1 MNAIGSATALA
12 ALQPLTAAADKGASP
27 AAVPTLLDQVASQQR
42 GSFSSKELGEMMATL
57 EPGLKTLPAD
67 EAAEAMG
74 GLLGE
79 LATRRAAGQDAV
91 LFTMEVPGGG
101 FMATVMSASELAR
114 ALASDDPASLGY
126 TITDDGKTTY
136 HRDVLRQA
144 LGMTEDRAPADA
156 ADGAAAEPTDGLSS
170 KDQIAAA
177 IVAMLD
183 KALREEEA
191 GEATPAED
199 ASDAAAAPLSFTTE
213 ADGTKVNIFVFPR
226 RAAEAGQAGSG
237 LLLDVQA

>member
-1 MNAIGSATALA
+1 MNAIGATSAL
-12 ALQPLTAAADKGASP
+12 ALQPLTAGSDKGAS
-27 AAVPTLLDQVASQQR
+27 AAAPPTLLDQVASRQR
-42 GSFSSKELGEMMATL
+42 GSFTSKELGEMMAAL
-57 EPGLKTLPAD
+57 APGLDTLPAD
-67 EAAEAMG
+67 EAEEVMS

-144 LGMTEDRAPADA
+144 LGMNDA
-156 ADGAAAEPTDGLSS
+156 KDGAAAEGKDALSP
-170 KDQIAAA
+170 KDQVAAA

-183 KALREEEA
+183 KALREEKA
-191 GEATPAED
+191 GGED
-199 ASDAAAAPLSFTTE
+199 DHSDVTAAPLSFTTE
-213 ADGTKVNIFVFPR
+213 ADGTKVNFFAFPR
-226 RAAEAGQAGSG
+226 LAAEAGQSGPG

>member
-12 ALQPLTAAADKGASP
+12 TLQPLTAAADKGASP
-27 AAVPTLLDQVASQQR
+27 AAAPTLLDQVASQQR
-42 GSFSSKELGEMMATL
+42 SSFSSKELGEMMAAL
-57 EPGLKTLPAD
+57 EPGLKTLPAN
-67 EAAEAMG
+67 EAAEAMS

-79 LATRRAAGQDAV
+79 LATRRAAGQDAM

-126 TITDDGKTTY
+126 TITNDGKKTY

-144 LGMTEDRAPADA
+144 LGMTEDRAPAEA
-156 ADGAAAEPTDGLSS
+156 ADGATEPTDGLSS

-191 GEATPAED
+191 GEATSAED
-199 ASDAAAAPLSFTTE
+199 ASDAAAAPLSFTTK
-213 ADGTKVNIFVFPR
+213 ADGTKVNIFAFPR
-226 RAAEAGQAGSG
+226 QAAEAGQAGSG